1 MELLT
6 KDISTFPI
14 ISFFIFILVIF
25 GLLRLLG
32 RVIPL
37 LLKRKQLKVAFK
49 RKYSFV
55 ELFIWL
61 LYMISVIPFFI
72 QRNFAFGVI
81 LSLVIVLAIFLLTW
95 YAGRDIIAGFIIKA
109 NIGFKEGAN
118 IEVDGVS
125 GKIVNLYDRN
135 FKLINDKG
143 EKMIM
148 PYSQFVG
155 KTITFQPDV
164 KDRISSMMNV
174 NIKSDKSVNEV
185 REEIK
190 YFIMTHPKALINVIP
205 NINILDYSD
214 GVYKLEI
221 YLSARD
227 NSSFTEIKSDINN
240 RFGEKVDS

>member
-1 MELLT
+1 
-6 KDISTFPI
+6 
-14 ISFFIFILVIF
+14 
-25 GLLRLLG
+25 
-32 RVIPL
+32 
-37 LLKRKQLKVAFK
+37 
-49 RKYSFV
+49 
-55 ELFIWL
+55 
-61 LYMISVIPFFI
+61 
-72 QRNFAFGVI
+72 
-81 LSLVIVLAIFLLTW
+81 
-95 YAGRDIIAGFIIKA
+95 
-109 NIGFKEGAN
+109 
-118 IEVDGVS
+118 
-125 GKIVNLYDRN
+125 
-135 FKLINDKG
+135 
-143 EKMIM
+143 M